1 MPTPRHTYGVVA
13 KTNPFFFLKDHQ
25 MMAFDVLAEGNS
37 FNGLY
42 NKRPVSPYKITS
54 GEGEQRREKKKI
66 RNEPTTLVAL
76 LRHPCEH
83 NHIPCLMGHGGMAES
98 CSEAAALASN
108 RRPGPPPSAFRPCQ
122 RSHAARQPR
131 LPESTN
137 DFTVVSSRR

>member
-1 MPTPRHTYGVVA
+1 MASLPRLTHS
-13 KTNPFFFLKDHQ
+13 FFLKDHQ

-54 GEGEQRREKKKI
+54 REGEQRREKKKI

-131 LPESTN
+131 LLESTN
-137 DFTVVSSRR
+137 DFKVVSSRR

>member
-83 NHIPCLMGHGGMAES
+83 NHIPGLGIQPPSG
-98 CSEAAALASN
+98 AAA
-108 RRPGPPPSAFRPCQ
+108 Q
-122 RSHAARQPR
+122 RLSTLPTKPR
-131 LPESTN
+131 CTTTETP
-137 DFTVVSSRR
+137 RKHQ